1 MGGITDTIPF
11 KSFGKKKKK
20 MPGQTFSPFQKH
32 LFLKPTHKLS
42 LKMQLHKGALG
53 KMQCQRK
60 KKNECPTKL
69 AFVVTQVVTNLKL

>member
-11 KSFGKKKKK
+11 KSLKKKK

-60 KKNECPTKL
+60 KKVNAPQSWHL
-69 AFVVTQVVTNLKL
+69 L